1 MYRLIIADDDE
12 ILLEGLTTGIPWKN
26 LGIEVA
32 ASLND
37 GIHVEE
43 KIAETGADF
52 LLTDI
57 RMSQMDG
64 LKLLDRIHR
73 KNPDFPVIMLSAYD
87 EFSYVQQALKHGAL
101 DYLLKPVDL
110 SQLYEV
116 MEKAKAVLDRKKAEI
131 AENQKIQ
138 QSLEENRSYR
148 QRAFLVRCLEHPGKD
163 LQKECVEYLLAPGD
177 EWCVTEIRTNSE
189 SDAPLLEMLEEYTLG
204 QGYIFL
210 NRSPAERLII
220 LHASSD
226 LPEKLLEF
234 QASCRDLAAS
244 LGKARLSFI
253 NGTIEKGLENLPL
266 SMESVRRLRSYAFS
280 EGSFNDLNEQ
290 NIRKYENR
298 IHTLNKGLIDN
309 LIKVITGGK
318 TQLIDE
324 YADKLGQNLRQ
335 AGSHSVLLLSYVTGM
350 IYDGIMENLNWENF
364 NEQYFDSL
372 YTQVLN
378 QKTLESAMDTL
389 AQGAKIISERVA
401 AGGYATGK
409 SIVRLACAY
418 VGENYGNSELRVTDV
433 AKYVGLSP
441 NYFSKVFAE
450 EMNISFTDYL
460 IEKRMQEA
468 QRLLLYTSCSNSE
481 IAERVGYPNASY
493 FSNVFKKYTGF
504 TASQFKKN
512 VKDNGMA

>member
-1 MYRLIIADDDE
+1 MYKLIIADDDE
-12 ILLEGLTTGIPWKN
+12 ILLEGLTTGIPWQE
-26 LGIEVA
+26 LDIQIA

-64 LKLLDRIHR
+64 LALLDRIHQ
-73 KNPDFPVIMLSAYD
+73 KTPDFPVIMLSAYD

-101 DYLLKPVDL
+101 DYLLKPVEL

-116 MEKAKAVLDRKKAEI
+116 MEKAKAVLNRKREEI
-131 AENQKIQ
+131 AKNQKIQ
-138 QSLEENRSYR
+138 QSLEETRSYR
-148 QRAFLVRCLEHPGKD
+148 QKMFLARCLEEFNDTLSGQCAEFP
-163 LQKECVEYLLAPGD
+163 LPLED
-177 EWCVTEIRTNSE
+177 EWCVTELRINPE
-189 SDAPLLEMLEEYTLG
+189 NNDALLQVLEEYALG
-204 QGYIFL
+204 QGCFFL
-210 NRSPAERLII
+210 NRSPAERLLI
-220 LHASSD
+220 LHAPSNLS
-226 LPEKLLEF
+226 EKLLEF
-234 QASCRDLAAS
+234 QASCRELAAS
-244 LGKARLSFI
+244 FEKTRLSFI
-253 NGTIEKGLENLPL
+253 NGAIGKGLESLPQ

-280 EGSFNDLNEQ
+280 EGSFTDLSEQ
-290 NIRKYENR
+290 NVRKYENR
-298 IHTLNKGLIDN
+298 IPALNRGLMEN
-309 LIKVITGGK
+309 LIKVVASGK
-318 TQLIDE
+318 TELIDN
-324 YADKLGQNLRQ
+324 YTDKLKEHLRQ
-335 AGSHSVLLLSYVTGM
+335 AGNNSILLLSYVTGM
-350 IYDGIMENLNWENF
+350 IYDGIKESLHWEGF

-378 QKTLESAMDTL
+378 QKTLEGAMDTL
-389 AQGAKIISERVA
+389 AQEAKAISEKVSSS
-401 AGGYATGK
+401 GYAAGK

-418 VGENYGNSELRVTDV
+418 VDENYGNSELRVTDV

-468 QRLLLYTSCSNSE
+468 QRLLLYTSCTSSE

-512 VKDNGMA
+512 VDDSGMA